1 MIIGSQLVE
10 KLQDSISNARL
21 NWPFSMFNNQRS
33 VSSMWKV
40 ILKNFF
46 ADSALSTLQ
55 TLVSIKLAEF

>member
-33 VSSMWKV
+33 VSSMRKV

-46 ADSALSTLQ
+46 ADSALSTFQ
-55 TLVSIKLAEF
+55 TLVSIKVAEF